1 MNPELILEGISI
13 VGTAI
18 HGLVG
23 QYNKATGRDRS
34 RIIDAARDEL
44 NRQIATLQTILRN
57 ENMVEAD
64 LVPPK
69 GLDELLR
76 DAGMGDVVNRNAPT
90 EE

>member
-76 DAGMGDVVNRNAPT
+76 DAGMGDVVERNKPT

>member
-1 MNPELILEGISI
+1 MNPELIFEGISV

-18 HGLVG
+18 YNLVG
-23 QYNKATGRDRS
+23 HYNKVTGRDRS

-57 ENMVEAD
+57 ENMSEAD

-76 DAGMGDVVNRNAPT
+76 DAGMGDVVERNKPT